1 MTKELE
7 DLYWAEAR
15 AYRAYQR
22 VKQGDNLVSAQR
34 VSPAKVERARDA
46 WLEALRAY
54 VTAGGTAETTRDI
67 IAGRKTPYARVKR
80 SR

>member
-22 VKQGDNLVSAQR
+22 VEQGDNLVSAQR
-34 VSPAKVERARDA
+34 VSPAKVEAARDA

-54 VTAGGTAETTRDI
+54 ATAGGTYETTRDI
-67 IAGRKTPYARVKR
+67 VAAHASTNARRAG
-80 SR
+80 